1 MKVVDRNGGSD
12 AIVVGIAIE
21 DQDDENPSKPRA
33 PTVTKTPDSSRS
45 LEVSWAAPQNPGPP
59 INDYDLQYR
68 EYVAGVD
75 GPFETWD
82 HVGDKTSTTITGLKA
97 DTSYEVQVRAKNGEN
112 DLAEEWSDLTRQ
124 ATGKGNRRPSFDDDS
139 AIVTL
144 SVFENTSSGQPVG
157 TAVEAGDDD
166 GNRLTYSL
174 KGPGADSFTINSSG
188 QIRTRSPLD
197 YESRE
202 FYSVT
207 VEVDDGQKK
216 DNSTAAKSVTIRV
229 RDIVETP
236 LRARA
241 PRVTGI
247 PGSTTSVGVT
257 WDEPENTGP
266 AITEY
271 GVEYRLTGSSDGWD
285 GWPHDGVDR
294 STIITSLTPGTRYEV
309 QVRARNEDGWSQEE
323 WSPSGTGAPNPD
335 VANRNPTF
343 SGGSRTFSVPENTPA
358 GTDVGTLITATD
370 RDNDALTYSLEGT
383 DEDSFSI
390 LSTAGGGQIRTS
402 AELNHEEK
410 QSYSVTVRVIDG
422 RGGSDAASVTIRVT
436 DVDGEAPDTPTAPT
450 VTAASS
456 TSLQVSWDA
465 PSNPGPP
472 ITDYDYQYRGPTGPW
487 IEVTN
492 TTIRETTVP
501 ITGLTASTSYDVEV
515 RATNAEGTSGWSN
528 SGFGTTN
535 APGANNPPV
544 FPEGASATRSVSAS
558 APAGTSIGLPV
569 AATDADSGDTL
580 TYSLEG
586 RDAASFD
593 INTSSGQ
600 LLTRSGVTLIAGE
613 TYTVTVAADDGTDFA
628 RITVAIE
635 ATTGPPNN
643 LPVFSEGASA
653 TRSVSRSAPAG
664 TSIGLPVTATDADAG
679 TTLNH
684 TLEGADAA
692 SFGINAANGQL
703 LTLAGVTL
711 DRSTYTV
718 DVVASDGR
726 PAQALR

>member
-1 MKVVDRNGGSD
+1 M
-12 AIVVGIAIE
+12 
-21 DQDDENPSKPRA
+21 
-33 PTVTKTPDSSRS
+33 
-45 LEVSWAAPQNPGPP
+45 
-59 INDYDLQYR
+59 
-68 EYVAGVD
+68 
-75 GPFETWD
+75 
-82 HVGDKTSTTITGLKA
+82 
-97 DTSYEVQVRAKNGEN
+97 RAKNREN
-112 DLAEEWSDLTRQ
+112 DLAEEWSDLTRS
-124 ATGKGNRRPSFDDDS
+124 ATNKGNRRPSFDDDS
-139 AIVTL
+139 AITL
-144 SVFENTSSGQPVG
+144 SVFENTRSGQPVG
-157 TAVEAGDDD
+157 TGVEAGDED

-174 KGPGADSFTINSSG
+174 KGPGADLFTINSSG
-188 QIRTRSPLD
+188 QIRTKSALD

-207 VEVDDGQKK
+207 VQVDDGQKK

-271 GVEYRLTGSSDGWD
+271 GVEYRLAGSSNGWD
-285 GWPHDGVDR
+285 EWPHYGVDR
-294 STIITSLTPGTRYEV
+294 STIITRLTPGTRYEV
-309 QVRARNEDGWSQEE
+309 RVRARNEDGWSQE
-323 WSPSGTGAPNPD
+323 WSPSGTGSPNPD

-343 SGGSRTFSVPENTPA
+343 SGGARTFSVPENTPP

-422 RGGSDAASVTIRVT
+422 RGGSDAVNVTIRVT

-472 ITDYDYQYRGPTGPW
+472 ITDYDYRYRGPTGPW
-487 IEVTN
+487 TEVTN
-492 TTIRETTVP
+492 TTIRETTIP

-515 RATNAEGTSGWSN
+515 RATNAEGTSDWSN

-535 APGANNPPV
+535 EPGANNPPV
-544 FPEGASATRSVSAS
+544 FDEGSSATRSVSAS
-558 APAGTSIGLPV
+558 SPTGTPIGLPV
-569 AATDADSGDTL
+569 TATDADSGDTL

-586 RDAASFD
+586 AGRSVVRHQRDERPASHEV
-593 INTSSGQ
+593 
-600 LLTRSGVTLIAGE
+600 RRH
-613 TYTVTVAADDGTDFA
+613 ADRRGNVHGDGRGRRRNRHRQDYGSD
-628 RITVAIE
+628 R
-635 ATTGPPNN
+635 GYR
-643 LPVFSEGASA
+643 GASQQ
-653 TRSVSRSAPAG
+653 PARV
-664 TSIGLPVTATDADAG
+664 L
-679 TTLNH
+679 
-684 TLEGADAA
+684 
-692 SFGINAANGQL
+692 
-703 LTLAGVTL
+703 
-711 DRSTYTV
+711 R
-718 DVVASDGR
+718 GR
-726 PAQALR
+726 ERHSERV

>member
-1 MKVVDRNGGSD
+1 MTATETDPDDRLTYSLEGADAALFTIVRSGQSAGQIRTRSPLNHEDPACGYDSAEEDGGTTACAYEVIVKVVDGNGGSD
-12 AIVVGIAIE
+12 AIVVGITIE
-21 DQDDENPSKPRA
+21 DQDDENPSKPRS

-45 LEVSWAAPQNPGPP
+45 LEVSWVAPQNPGPP
-59 INDYDLQYR
+59 ITDYDLQYR

-82 HVGDKTSTTITGLKA
+82 HEGDKTSTTITGLKA

-124 ATGKGNRRPSFDDDS
+124 VTGKGNRRPSFDDDS

-157 TAVEAGDDD
+157 TGVEAGDED

-285 GWPHDGVDR
+285 EWSHDGVDR

-309 QVRARNEDGWSQEE
+309 RVRARNEDGWGQE

-343 SGGSRTFSVPENTPA
+343 SGGSRSFNVPENTPA

-370 RDNDALTYSLEGT
+370 RDNDGLTYSLEGT

-422 RGGSDAASVTIRVT
+422 RGGSDAVNVTIRVT

-450 VTAASS
+450 VNAASS
-456 TSLQVSWDA
+456 TSLQVSWDK
-465 PSNPGPP
+465 PTNPGPP
-472 ITDYDYQYRGPTGPW
+472 ITDYDYRYRGPTGPW
-487 IEVTN
+487 IEETN
-492 TTIRETTVP
+492 TTIRETTST
-501 ITGLTASTSYDVEV
+501 ITA
-515 RATNAEGTSGWSN
+515 
-528 SGFGTTN
+528 
-535 APGANNPPV
+535 
-544 FPEGASATRSVSAS
+544 
-558 APAGTSIGLPV
+558 
-569 AATDADSGDTL
+569 
-580 TYSLEG
+580 
-586 RDAASFD
+586 
-593 INTSSGQ
+593 
-600 LLTRSGVTLIAGE
+600 
-613 TYTVTVAADDGTDFA
+613 
-628 RITVAIE
+628 
-635 ATTGPPNN
+635 
-643 LPVFSEGASA
+643 
-653 TRSVSRSAPAG
+653 
-664 TSIGLPVTATDADAG
+664 
-679 TTLNH
+679 
-684 TLEGADAA
+684 
-692 SFGINAANGQL
+692 
-703 LTLAGVTL
+703 
-711 DRSTYTV
+711 
-718 DVVASDGR
+718 
-726 PAQALR
+726 